1 MESINIKATANVKL
15 KKLDSS
21 GKVIGEE
28 EHNVVLTEKEAEA
41 LWHLQ
46 QKA

>member
-1 MESINIKATANVKL
+1 MEGLNINATAKVKL

-21 GKVIGEE
+21 GNVISEE
-28 EHNVVLTEKEAEA
+28 EHEVVLTEKEAEA

-46 QKA
+46 QKV